1 MATSMKALIV
11 DDERRARNE
20 MQRLLLPYPWIKV
33 VGEASTVQEA
43 MEQIE
48 LYDPDLLFLD
58 IQMPQRDGFQLVQ
71 DLPSPPPKIIFTTA
85 YDEFAIRAFDVNALD
100 YLLKPI
106 APDRLKTALTRL
118 EDISPTEAP
127 DLPLRENDRVFMRD
141 GDKCWFVS
149 VNSIRLLESEG
160 DYTRVYFDNH
170 RPLISRTVTSLEQ
183 RLPADLFFRA
193 NRRQILNLGF
203 IASVSPWFSS
213 GLKVKLHGGEEIEVS
228 RRSAK
233 SFRQKMSL

>member
-1 MATSMKALIV
+1 MKALIV

-20 MQRLLLPYPWIKV
+20 MRRLLIAHPWIKV
-33 VGEASTVQEA
+33 IGEASTVQEA
-43 MEQIE
+43 HEQIE
-48 LYDPDLLFLD
+48 SNDPDLLFLD

-71 DLPSPPPKIIFTTA
+71 ELHSPPPKIIFTTA
-85 YDEFAIRAFDVNALD
+85 YDEFAIRAFEVNAFD

-106 APDRLKTALTRL
+106 APDRLKMALARL
-118 EDISPTEAP
+118 EEEAAPSEAP
-127 DLPLRENDRVFMRD
+127 ELPLRENDRVFMRD

-149 VNSIRLLESEG
+149 VHSIRLLESEG
-160 DYTRVYFDNH
+160 DYTRVYFNDQ
-170 RPLISRTVTSLEQ
+170 RPLISRTVSSLEQ
-183 RLPADLFFRA
+183 RLPGDLFFRA

-213 GLKVKLHGGEEIEVS
+213 GLKVKLRGGEEIEVS

-233 SFRQKMSL
+233 AFRQKLSL

>member
-1 MATSMKALIV
+1 MKALIV

-20 MQRLLLPYPWIKV
+20 MRRLLIAHPWIKV
-33 VGEASTVQEA
+33 IGEASTVQEA
-43 MEQIE
+43 LEQIE
-48 LYDPDLLFLD
+48 SNDPDLLFLD

-71 DLPSPPPKIIFTTA
+71 ELHSPPPKIIFTTA
-85 YDEFAIRAFDVNALD
+85 YDEFAIRAFEVNAFD

-106 APDRLKTALTRL
+106 APDRLKMALARL
-118 EDISPTEAP
+118 EEEAAPSEAP
-127 DLPLRENDRVFMRD
+127 ELPLRENDRVFMRD

-149 VNSIRLLESEG
+149 VHSIRLLESEG
-160 DYTRVYFDNH
+160 DYTRVYFNDQ
-170 RPLISRTVTSLEQ
+170 RPLISRTVSSLEQ
-183 RLPADLFFRA
+183 RLPEDLFFRA

-213 GLKVKLHGGEEIEVS
+213 GLKVKLRGGEEIEVS

-233 SFRQKMSL
+233 AFRQKLSL

>member
-1 MATSMKALIV
+1 MATRMKALII

-20 MQRLLLPYPWIKV
+20 IMRLLAAYPWIKV

-43 MEQIE
+43 LEQID
-48 LYDPDLLFLD
+48 LNDPDLLFLD

-71 DLPSPPPKIIFTTA
+71 ELRHPPPKIIFTTA

-106 APDRLKTALTRL
+106 APDRLKLALARL
-118 EDISPTEAP
+118 AEAAP
-127 DLPLRENDRVFMRD
+127 GEVPELPLRENDRVFMRD

-149 VNSIRLLESEG
+149 VHSIRLLESEG
-160 DYTRVYFDNH
+160 EYTRVYFNDQ
-170 RPLISRTVTSLEQ
+170 RPLISRTVSSLEQ
-183 RLPADLFFRA
+183 RLPTDLFFRA

-203 IASVSPWFSS
+203 IASVSPWFSG
-213 GLKVKLHGGEEIEVS
+213 GLKVKLHGDEEIEVS

-233 SFRQKMSL
+233 SFRQKLSL